1 MVFEWKLPGLYP
13 VPAQDAGQELD
24 RIYRERGQLDPADIV
39 DESRPDDAVL
49 HPCFEWRDTVA
60 AELYREQQARGIV
73 RCIVTT
79 AESKQG
85 EPVQVRAIV
94 KAAGTYRPL
103 KVVLESPDMEQEM
116 LKNALRDMMAFQE
129 KYSALESLAPVFAA
143 MESIK
148 PMLDKYAG

>member
-24 RIYRERGQLDPADIV
+24 RIYRERGQLSPTDIV
-39 DESRPDDAVL
+39 DESRPETAVL

-73 RCIVTT
+73 RCIITT
-79 AESKQG
+79 AETKQG

-103 KVVLESPDMEQEM
+103 TVVLETPDMEQEM
-116 LKNALRDMMAFQE
+116 LQNALRDMIAFQE
-129 KYSALESLAPVFAA
+129 KYSALTSLGPVFDAIEA
-143 MESIK
+143 VK
-148 PMLDKYAG
+148 PALDNGVN